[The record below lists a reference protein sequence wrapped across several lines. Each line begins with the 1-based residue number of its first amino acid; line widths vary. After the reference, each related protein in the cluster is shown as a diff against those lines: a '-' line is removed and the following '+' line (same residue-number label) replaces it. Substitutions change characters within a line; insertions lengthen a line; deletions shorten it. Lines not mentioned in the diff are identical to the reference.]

1 MLNAKL
7 EHKNLKKEVN
17 ILEDARVQDR
27 SSISWFKLRSM
38 KKLKLQMKD
47 LLKRTKGSLNV

>member
-17 ILEDARVQDR
+17 ILEEARGQDR
-27 SSISWFKLRSM
+27 SSTSWFKLRSM

-47 LLKRTKGSLNV
+47 LLKRTKG